1 MEISKKL
8 EEMKEKIIP
17 LVTENRM
24 VQKAGEIKA
33 GKPIKTVE
41 EKIDRWV
48 DFSKTSFNE
57 AKINVQANVEEKTN
71 EFKDSKYF
79 KLMENKGLRLR
90 EYMINAIEKEKV
102 QKVTKDSLDLTD
114 YVNGNEKI
122 TNQIEEGTPK
132 SEEIVEPTTEYT
144 EVNPPREIYNSARES
159 AKVVFNNM
167 IEGIEKTKTSI
178 KEGLHLD
185 ETTLERII
193 EIYSVAYMNGVKTAR
208 KKLQATTENLVEFKE
223 QVKEFAEIVT
233 KLFSEAYMKGI
244 NNARAKGEE
253 FKEQAKDIV
262 TNLPDDE
269 IIKYAIN
276 EANEWL
282 SDRINDRE
290 LINSIKESLEPYLR
304 GLRNGSKKRFDN
316 MIEIEEK
323 IANRTNEEEKT
334 SKVISF
340 ELGTANLE
348 VSDNKSLLEKIYEI
362 KRELKDTENANKEKE
377 EEIAGK
383 QGEADKNIK
392 EAQAKQEEIIQLSAQ
407 KFKKYS
413 EKLKKAKETSRS
425 LKSRDEEVQRILDE
439 SEAQL
444 EEANEIKTALKAA

>member
-244 NNARAKGEE
+244 NNGK
-253 FKEQAKDIV
+253 FIV
-262 TNLPDDE
+262 E
-269 IIKYAIN
+269 
-276 EANEWL
+276 
-282 SDRINDRE
+282 
-290 LINSIKESLEPYLR
+290 
-304 GLRNGSKKRFDN
+304 
-316 MIEIEEK
+316 
-323 IANRTNEEEKT
+323 
-334 SKVISF
+334 
-340 ELGTANLE
+340 
-348 VSDNKSLLEKIYEI
+348 
-362 KRELKDTENANKEKE
+362 
-377 EEIAGK
+377 
-383 QGEADKNIK
+383 
-392 EAQAKQEEIIQLSAQ
+392 
-407 KFKKYS
+407 
-413 EKLKKAKETSRS
+413 
-425 LKSRDEEVQRILDE
+425 
-439 SEAQL
+439 
-444 EEANEIKTALKAA
+444 